1 MNAEIIRDSEIAY
14 TGHLLAGTDEAGRG
28 PLAGDLY
35 AAAVILDPEK
45 PIAGLADS
53 KKLSQARREL
63 LFHEICDKALA
74 WNISTASVQEIDQLN
89 ILHASMLAMQRAA
102 EALQPSPEYVVVDG
116 NRLPN
121 WQFLSQALVG
131 GDSRVQEISA
141 ASILA
146 KVARD
151 RYMLEMHEVFPD
163 YGFDKHKG
171 YPTKQHIEMLN
182 QIGSCRIH
190 RKSYRPVQQADLFN
204 S

>member
-45 PIAGLADS
+45 PIEGLADS

-89 ILHASMLAMQRAA
+89 ILHASMPVSYTHLT
-102 EALQPSPEYVVVDG
+102 L
-116 NRLPN
+116 
-121 WQFLSQALVG
+121 
-131 GDSRVQEISA
+131 
-141 ASILA
+141 
-146 KVARD
+146 
-151 RYMLEMHEVFPD
+151 
-163 YGFDKHKG
+163 
-171 YPTKQHIEMLN
+171 PTK
-182 QIGSCRIH
+182 
-190 RKSYRPVQQADLFN
+190 A
-204 S
+204 